1 MSKQQAKQRA
11 ILCGYYGMGNAG
23 DEALLIC
30 LLQSLPDYIEPIVL
44 SNNPVE
50 TRDRYQVKTCDR
62 WDLIAVIKEMCRAK
76 VFIWGGGSLMQ
87 DNSSRVSPIYYG
99 GLMKLAQMLGLETIA
114 WAQGIGPLNHR
125 SNRWLTRHVLKGCR
139 LVTVRDT
146 VSHEMLHRWGIS
158 ATIAPDPVWAMNADY
173 SFNFSDDPNFRDH
186 NSKYCIAVNLR
197 EHSSL
202 TPDRLEI
209 LTQSLIEFQKNNSGF
224 TILLVPFQESLDGKL
239 ARDLHARIPRSLV
252 LSIDNPE
259 VMKGLF
265 GHPNIVF
272 TIAMRLHA
280 VIMSISEG
288 CNCFALSYDPK
299 VTKVMEAAHLTT
311 IVKLSEM
318 DPTLDKRIAEWLPE
332 LRKTMETGFK
342 YGNPNDGRSDLEGIR
357 QTLIQSA
364 TQHRDRLRQV
374 LDKSS
379 RSSI

>member
-1 MSKQQAKQRA
+1 MSKQRA

-30 LLQSLPDYIEPIVL
+30 LLQSLPDSIEPIVL
-44 SNNPVE
+44 SKNPVE
-50 TRDRYQVKTCDR
+50 TRDRYQVETCDR
-62 WDLIAVIKEMCRAK
+62 WDLIAVVKEMRRASF
-76 VFIWGGGSLMQ
+76 FIWGGGSLMQ
-87 DNSSRVSPIYYG
+87 DNSSRVSPMYYG

-125 SNRWLTRHVLKGCR
+125 SNRWLTRNVLKRCR

-146 VSHEMLHRWGIS
+146 VSLDLVHRWGIP
-158 ATIAPDPVWAMNADY
+158 ATIAPDPVWAMKADY
-173 SFNFSDDPNFRDH
+173 SFDFSDDPHFRDH
-186 NSKYCIAVNLR
+186 TSNYCIAVNLR

-202 TPDRLEI
+202 RPDRLEL
-209 LTQSLIEFQKNNSGF
+209 LTQSLIEFQKNDRRF

-239 ARDLHARIPRSLV
+239 AQDLQARIPRSMV
-252 LSIDNPE
+252 LRLDNPQ

-265 GHPNIVF
+265 GHPNIIF

-299 VTKVMEAAHLTT
+299 VTKVMEAAHLSGVELNK
-311 IVKLSEM
+311 IDLAF
-318 DPTLDKRIAEWLPE
+318 DRRIGEWIPE
-332 LRKTMETGFK
+332 LKRSIDQGSD
-342 YGNPNDGRSDLEGIR
+342 YGNPKNGRTDREDAR
-357 QTLIQSA
+357 QTLIQGA
-364 TQHRDRLRQV
+364 TQHGDLLRQV
-374 LDKSS
+374 LDKTS

>member
-1 MSKQQAKQRA
+1 MSKQRA

-30 LLQSLPDYIEPIVL
+30 LLQSLPEHIEPIVL
-44 SNNPVE
+44 SKNPVE
-50 TRDRYQVKTCDR
+50 TRDRYKVKTCDR
-62 WDLIAVIKEMCRAK
+62 WDLIAVVKEMRRANF
-76 VFIWGGGSLMQ
+76 FIWGGGSLMQ

-125 SNRWLTRHVLKGCR
+125 SNRWLTRHVLKRCR

-146 VSHEMLHRWGIS
+146 VSLEMLQRWGIP
-158 ATIAPDPVWAMNADY
+158 ATIAPDPVWAMKADY
-173 SFNFSDDPNFRDH
+173 SFNFSDDPSFRDH

-209 LTQSLIEFQKNNSGF
+209 LIQSLIEFQKNDRRF

-265 GHPNIVF
+265 GHPNIIF

-299 VTKVMEAAHLTT
+299 VTKVMEAAHLSG
-311 IVKLSEM
+311 VEFDKM
-318 DPTLDKRIAEWLPE
+318 DPALDNQIGEWIPE
-332 LRKTMETGFK
+332 LRRSINTGFES
-342 YGNPNDGRSDLEGIR
+342 GNPKDGVTDREDAR
-357 QTLIQSA
+357 QKLIQGA
-364 TQHRDRLRQV
+364 TQHRDLLRQV
-374 LDKSS
+374 CDKTS

>member
-1 MSKQQAKQRA
+1 
-11 ILCGYYGMGNAG
+11 MGNAG

-30 LLQSLPDYIEPIVL
+30 LLQSLPEYIEPIVL
-44 SNNPVE
+44 SKNPAE
-50 TRDRYQVKTCDR
+50 TRDRYHVKACNR
-62 WDLIAVIKEMCRAK
+62 WDLIAVIKEMRQAK

-87 DNSSRVSPIYYG
+87 DNSSRMSPIYYG
-99 GLMKLAQMLGLETIA
+99 GLMKLAQILGLETIA

-125 SNRWLTRHVLKGCR
+125 SNRWLTRHVLKRCQ

-146 VSHEMLHRWGIS
+146 VSHEMLQHWGIS

-173 SFNFSDDPNFRDH
+173 GFDLDYDFDLSNESEFG
-186 NSKYCIAVNLR
+186 NSKRNYCIVVNLR

-209 LTQSLIEFQKNNSGF
+209 LTQSLIEFQKNNAGF
-224 TILLVPFQESLDGKL
+224 TILLVPFQESLDGKI
-239 ARDLHARIPRSLV
+239 ARDLQARIPRSRV
-252 LSIDNPE
+252 LSLDNPE
-259 VMKGLF
+259 MIKGLF
-265 GHPNIVF
+265 GHPDIIF

-311 IVKLSEM
+311 IVELSET
-318 DPTLDKRIAEWLPE
+318 DSTLDKRIAEWLPE
-332 LRKTMETGFK
+332 LRQTMETGFA
-342 YGNPNDGRSDLEGIR
+342 YGNPNDGRVDLEGIR

-374 LDKSS
+374 LDKFS
-379 RSSI
+379 RPSP

>member
-1 MSKQQAKQRA
+1 MSKQRA

-30 LLQSLPDYIEPIVL
+30 LLQSLPDHIEPIVL
-44 SNNPVE
+44 SKNPAE

-62 WDLIAVIKEMCRAK
+62 WDLVAVIKEMCRASF
-76 VFIWGGGSLMQ
+76 FIWGGGSLMQ

-114 WAQGIGPLNHR
+114 WAQGIGPLKHR
-125 SNRWLTRHVLKGCR
+125 SNRWLTRHVLKRCR

-146 VSHEMLHRWGIS
+146 VSRDMVQRWGIP
-158 ATIAPDPVWAMNADY
+158 ATIAPDPVWAMKADY
-173 SFNFSDDPNFRDH
+173 SFDFSNDPYFRDH

-209 LTQSLIEFQKNNSGF
+209 LTQSLIEFQKNDRRF

-239 ARDLHARIPRSLV
+239 AQDLQARIPRSMV
-252 LSIDNPE
+252 LRIDNPQ

-265 GHPNIVF
+265 GHPSIIF

-299 VTKVMEAAHLTT
+299 VTKVMEAAHLSG
-311 IVKLSEM
+311 VVELGEM
-318 DPTLDKRIAEWLPE
+318 DPTFDNRIGEWLPE
-332 LRKTMETGFK
+332 LKRSIDQGSD
-342 YGNPNDGRSDLEGIR
+342 YGNPKDGRTDREEAR
-357 QTLIQSA
+357 QTLIQGA
-364 TQHRDRLRQV
+364 TQHRDLLRQV
-374 LDKSS
+374 LDKSFR
-379 RSSI
+379 RSA

>member
-1 MSKQQAKQRA
+1 MSKQRA

-30 LLQSLPDYIEPIVL
+30 LLQSLPDHIEPIVL
-44 SNNPVE
+44 SKNPAE

-62 WDLIAVIKEMCRAK
+62 WDLIAVVKEMRQANF
-76 VFIWGGGSLMQ
+76 FIWGGGSLMQ
-87 DNSSRVSPIYYG
+87 DNSSRVSPMYYG

-125 SNRWLTRHVLKGCR
+125 SNRWLTRNVLKRCR

-146 VSHEMLHRWGIS
+146 VSLDLVQRWGIP
-158 ATIAPDPVWAMNADY
+158 ATIAPDPVWAMKADY
-173 SFNFSDDPNFRDH
+173 SFDFSDDPHFRDH

-209 LTQSLIEFQKNNSGF
+209 LIQSLIEFQKNDRRF

-239 ARDLHARIPRSLV
+239 ARDLQARIPRSMV
-252 LSIDNPE
+252 LRLDNPQ

-265 GHPNIVF
+265 GHPSIIF

-299 VTKVMEAAHLTT
+299 VTKVMEAAHLSG
-311 IVKLSEM
+311 VLELGEM
-318 DPTLDKRIAEWLPE
+318 DPTFDHRMGEWLPE
-332 LRKTMETGFK
+332 LKRRIDQGSD
-342 YGNPNDGRSDLEGIR
+342 YGNPKDGRTDREDAR
-357 QTLIQSA
+357 QMLIQGA
-364 TQHRDRLRQV
+364 TQHRDLLRQV

-379 RSSI
+379 RRSP

>member
-1 MSKQQAKQRA
+1 MSKQRA

-30 LLQSLPDYIEPIVL
+30 LLQSLPDHIEPIVL
-44 SNNPVE
+44 SKNPVE
-50 TRDRYQVKTCDR
+50 TRDRYKVKTCDR
-62 WDLIAVIKEMCRAK
+62 WDLIAVVKEMRRAN

-99 GLMKLAQMLGLETIA
+99 GLMKLAQMMGLETIA

-125 SNRWLTRHVLKGCR
+125 SNRWLTRHVLKRCR

-146 VSHEMLHRWGIS
+146 VSHEMLQRWGIP
-158 ATIAPDPVWAMNADY
+158 ATIAPDPVWAMKADY
-173 SFNFSDDPNFRDH
+173 SFDFSDDPNFRDH

-209 LTQSLIEFQKNNSGF
+209 LIQSLIEFQKNDRRF

-239 ARDLHARIPRSLV
+239 ARDLHVRIPRSMV
-252 LSIDNPE
+252 LTIDNPQ

-265 GHPNIVF
+265 GHPNIIF

-299 VTKVMEAAHLTT
+299 VTKVMEAAHLSGVVELDE
-311 IVKLSEM
+311 I
-318 DPTLDKRIAEWLPE
+318 DPTFDNRICEWLPE
-332 LRKTMETGFK
+332 LKRSIDNRGD
-342 YGNPNDGRSDLEGIR
+342 YGNPKDGVTDREDAR
-357 QTLIQSA
+357 QKLIQGA
-364 TQHRDRLRQV
+364 TQHRDLLRQV
-374 LDKSS
+374 LDKIS